1 MHQYHKFGVIIPLQ
15 LVFIIP
21 IFGSFDGFSKYHYY
35 WYCNYQE
42 LTVIGIMIYSKHLMN
57 QGSPPRFRNTFD
69 KVTPSQITAEMTSLR
84 PLLTE
89 NEYYQ
94 HLMMSMHHQ
103 TYSSATHLPS
113 NTPYIQHTAC

>member
-42 LTVIGIMIYSKHLMN
+42 LTVIGIVITNSSGKYYHFVLRITTVLLFWYAYSN
-57 QGSPPRFRNTFD
+57 GF
-69 KVTPSQITAEMTSLR
+69 
-84 PLLTE
+84 
-89 NEYYQ
+89 
-94 HLMMSMHHQ
+94 
-103 TYSSATHLPS
+103 
-113 NTPYIQHTAC
+113 

>member
-42 LTVIGIMIYSKHLMN
+42 LTVIGIIIPTLVVRITTVPLCWCSYSQRFLGMYCTYFLKYETHFCGLGTCHIYVLKY
-57 QGSPPRFRNTFD
+57 
-69 KVTPSQITAEMTSLR
+69 E
-84 PLLTE
+84 
-89 NEYYQ
+89 
-94 HLMMSMHHQ
+94 
-103 TYSSATHLPS
+103 THIS
-113 NTPYIQHTAC
+113 YI